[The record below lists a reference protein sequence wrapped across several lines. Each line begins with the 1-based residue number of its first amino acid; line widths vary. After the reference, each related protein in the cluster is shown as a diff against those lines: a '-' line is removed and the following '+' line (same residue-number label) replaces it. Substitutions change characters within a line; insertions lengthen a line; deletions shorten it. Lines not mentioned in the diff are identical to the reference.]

1 MNVNSLKIESA
12 VEFIAAAKAVEGE
25 TVGPRKFAIEAYT
38 GAAIKQGW
46 SAEPIVID
54 LAGMKFNQRI
64 PIVLGHDYQI
74 GSILG
79 QTTSVRAE
87 NGRLYVEGE
96 ILASNDAS
104 GRVVELA
111 DKGFAWQASV
121 GADVMRHQRVPADQS
136 VTVNGQVFNGPIR
149 IVKASKLREV
159 SFVTLGADDAT
170 SVSIAADAEEIFMAE
185 ANEMPE
191 EVLASTEAT
200 AVVAVEPIAETI
212 EAGTVSDSTKLIEE
226 LSKKVEKMEKII
238 ATRDE
243 RVTPAIHV
251 ATPAVPT
258 GKVIEAAFAMQ
269 CNLPHLEKHFDVQ
282 TLEAAARDYRHT
294 SLGEVLV
301 QAAQAQGY
309 TGSTRLNGANLR
321 PVMQAAWSTNAISD
335 ILSATYGKFLLNG
348 FNAVEAT
355 WDQLSSVRSV
365 NDFKSV
371 TSYRLNGGF
380 EFDKVAPGGELKSAS
395 ASDEK
400 RTLSADTYGIMSSIT
415 RNDLV
420 NDDLGALSAIPSRIG
435 RGAAIKLNK
444 VFWAAFEASN
454 DSYYSQPTPGAGNAL
469 ALAGLKLAV
478 KGFRK
483 LTDTDGNPLA
493 IAPSLILCPVDL
505 EIAAAEIMG
514 SSLLIS
520 GNTTAGPAQNVLA
533 GRYRVVSSSYLTS
546 ATTWWLAADPMDLPA
561 MEVAFLNG
569 QRSPTVETANAD
581 FNVLGIQMR
590 GFFDFGCAK
599 AESKSCYGMRV
610 S

>member
-1 MNVNSLKIESA
+1 MNINSLKIESS
-12 VEFIAAAKAVEGE
+12 VEFVAAAKAVEGE

-38 GAAIKQGW
+38 GAAIKQNW

-191 EVLASTEAT
+191 EVLASSEAT
-200 AVVAVEPIAETI
+200 AVVAVEPIAETV
-212 EAGTVSDSTKLIEE
+212 EAGIVSDSTKLIEE
-226 LSKKVEKMEKII
+226 LTQKVEKMEKII

-243 RVTPAIHV
+243 RLTPAIHV
-251 ATPAVPT
+251 NTPAVPT
-258 GKVIEAAFAMQ
+258 ARVIEAAFAMQ
-269 CNLPHLEKHFDVQ
+269 CNLPNIEKHFDVP

-301 QAAQAQGY
+301 RAAQDQGY

-321 PVMQAAWSTNAISD
+321 PVMQAAWSTHTIAD

-348 FNAVEAT
+348 FSAVEST
-355 WDQLSSVRSV
+355 WDQISSVRSV

-380 EFDKVAPGGELKSAS
+380 DFDKVAPGGELKSAS

-415 RNDLV
+415 RTDLV

-444 VFWAAFEASN
+444 VFWAAFSAATFATGSA
-454 DSYYSQPTPGAGNAL
+454 GAGNAL
-469 ALAGLKLAV
+469 AIAGLKLAV
-478 KGFRK
+478 TAFRK
-483 LTDTDGNPLA
+483 QTDTDGNPLA
-493 IAPSLILCPVDL
+493 IAPAIILVPVDL

-520 GNTTAGPAQNVLA
+520 GNTTANVAQNVLA
-533 GRYRVVSSSYLTS
+533 GRYRVVSSSYLSS
-546 ATTWWLAADPMDLPA
+546 ATSWWLAADPQDLPA

-569 QRSPTVETANAD
+569 QRSPTVETADAD

-590 GFFDFGCAK
+590 GYFDFGCAQ
-599 AESKSCYGMRV
+599 AESKGAYKMAV

>member
-1 MNVNSLKIESA
+1 
-12 VEFIAAAKAVEGE
+12 
-25 TVGPRKFAIEAYT
+25 
-38 GAAIKQGW
+38 
-46 SAEPIVID
+46 
-54 LAGMKFNQRI
+54 
-64 PIVLGHDYQI
+64 
-74 GSILG
+74 
-79 QTTSVRAE
+79 
-87 NGRLYVEGE
+87 
-96 ILASNDAS
+96 
-104 GRVVELA
+104 
-111 DKGFAWQASV
+111 
-121 GADVMRHQRVPADQS
+121 MRHQRVPADQS

-191 EVLASTEAT
+191 EVIASTEAT
-200 AVVAVEPIAETI
+200 AVVAVEPIAETV
-212 EAGTVSDSTKLIEE
+212 EAGIVSDSAKIEE
-226 LSKKVEKMEKII
+226 LHQKVLKMEKII

-251 ATPAVPT
+251 NTPAVPT

-269 CNLPHLEKHFDVQ
+269 CNLPNIEKHFDVQ

-301 QAAQAQGY
+301 RAAQDQGY

-321 PVMQAAWSTNAISD
+321 PVMQAAWSTHTIAD

-348 FNAVEAT
+348 FSAVEAT
-355 WDQLSSVRSV
+355 WDQISSVRSV

-380 EFDKVAPGGELKSAS
+380 DFDKVAPGGELKSAS

-415 RNDLV
+415 RTDLV

-444 VFWAAFEASN
+444 VFWAAFSAATFATGN
-454 DSYYSQPTPGAGNAL
+454 AGAGNAL
-469 ALAGLKLAV
+469 AIAGLKLAV
-478 KGFRK
+478 TAFRK
-483 LTDTDGNPLA
+483 QTDTDGNPLA
-493 IAPSLILCPVDL
+493 IAPAIILVPVDL

-514 SSLLIS
+514 SNLLIS
-520 GNTTAGPAQNVLA
+520 GNTTANVAQNVLA
-533 GRYRVVSSSYLTS
+533 GRYRVVSSSYLSS
-546 ATTWWLAADPMDLPA
+546 ATSWWLAADPQDLPA

-569 QRSPTVETANAD
+569 QRSPTVETADAD

-590 GFFDFGCAK
+590 GYFDFGCAQ
-599 AESKSCYGMRV
+599 AESKGCYKMAT